1 MTKAASA
8 GRVALVTGGSRGIGR
23 AMALNLAASGH
34 RVAVNYASSSGA
46 ADEVVDSIERVG
58 GEAIA
63 VRADVGD
70 QDAVVSMFDQIADI
84 LGPPLVLVNNAG
96 IARDDLL
103 VRMKIEDFDDVL
115 RTNLRSVFLCT
126 RAAMRGMLRA
136 RWGRIISVASAAGV
150 VGNSGQT
157 NYAASKAGII
167 GFAKSVSKE
176 VGSRGI
182 TSNVVA
188 PGFIETDMTQDL
200 GDRVKD
206 QAVNSVS
213 LGRFGQ
219 PEEVAGLV
227 GFLASDAASYIT
239 GQVISVDGGLAL

>member
-1 MTKAASA
+1 VTKAASA